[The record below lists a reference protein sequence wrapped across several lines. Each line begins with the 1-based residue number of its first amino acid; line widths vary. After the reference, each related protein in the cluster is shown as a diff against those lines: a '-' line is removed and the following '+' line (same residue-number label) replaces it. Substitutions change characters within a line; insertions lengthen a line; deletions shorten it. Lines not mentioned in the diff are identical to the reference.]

1 MSPLKRILRIAKPH
15 RKYLFSSIF
24 FNLLYS
30 FFQIFSIIVMLPVL
44 QMIFNVK
51 TEKIEKPQFSGSFIK
66 YFDYLKDLALYNIQE
81 KFKKMGQ

>member
-1 MSPLKRILRIAKPH
+1 
-15 RKYLFSSIF
+15 
-24 FNLLYS
+24 
-30 FFQIFSIIVMLPVL
+30 MLPVL